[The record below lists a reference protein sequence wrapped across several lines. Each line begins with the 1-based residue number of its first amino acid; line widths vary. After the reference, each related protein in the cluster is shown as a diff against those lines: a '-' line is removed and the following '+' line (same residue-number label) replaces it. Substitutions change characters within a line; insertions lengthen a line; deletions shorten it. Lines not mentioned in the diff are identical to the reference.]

1 VRLRCALAVATFA
14 VLAALPAQ
22 ASAQDR
28 PWLDPGPPPDER
40 ARLVLGEMTL
50 EEKVSLMHGSGAKT
64 VDGESFQVHVRGI
77 ERLGIPEQTFAD
89 GATGIRGG
97 TQLPAPIALLPS
109 RLPNRAALAREKD
122 AANAFARGRLLS

>member
-1 VRLRCALAVATFA
+1 VRLRCALAVAAFA

-22 ASAQDR
+22 AFAQDG
-28 PWLDPGPPPDER
+28 PWLDPGRPPDER
-40 ARLVLGEMTL
+40 ARLVLDEMTL

-77 ERLGIPEQTFAD
+77 ERLGIPDQTFAD

-97 TQLPAPIALLPS
+97 TPAAGAD
-109 RLPNRAALAREKD
+109 RAAAEQVAEPGGARARE
-122 AANAFARGRLLS
+122 GRRQCLRAWAPAE